1 MRLQRRFEIGKESID
16 TKKVAPPVGAYSNC
30 LRAGDFIFVAGT
42 LSTDEQG
49 NRVGSTIEEQ
59 TVRTLENI
67 QKILEEAGAD
77 LDDIVKAT
85 VYLSDYSLFERYNR
99 VYSRYFSDPKPTRMT
114 CGVQLR
120 EGFLIEIDVIAYK
133 GE

>member
-1 MRLQRRFEIGKESID
+1 MMAKVLID
-16 TKKVAPPVGAYSNC
+16 TTHITRPAGAYSSC
-30 LRAGDFIFVAGT
+30 LRAGDFVFVAGT
-42 LSTDEQG
+42 LSIDEQG
-49 NRVGSTIEEQ
+49 NRVGETIEEQ
-59 TVRTLENI
+59 TAH
-67 QKILEEAGAD
+67 ILETLQDVLHAAGAS

-85 VYLSDYSLFERYNR
+85 VFLSDYSLFERYNQ

-120 EGFLIEIDVIAYK
+120 EGYLIEIEVVAYT